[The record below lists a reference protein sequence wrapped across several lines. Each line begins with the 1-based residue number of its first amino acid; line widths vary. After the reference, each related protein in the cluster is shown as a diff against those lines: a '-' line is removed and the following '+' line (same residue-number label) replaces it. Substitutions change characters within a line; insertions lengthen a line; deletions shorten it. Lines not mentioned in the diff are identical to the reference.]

1 VVEDFESHCWIRWRA
16 FSAGTTRPSSAVF
29 IRCFR
34 MRLVAGLI
42 STSGSLQTNGSML
55 LALAI
60 ASQ

>member
-1 VVEDFESHCWIRWRA
+1 
-16 FSAGTTRPSSAVF
+16 
-29 IRCFR
+29 